1 VICALFL
8 QLKRR
13 ADHFLF
19 SVEATGC
26 MAPETVVREVSV
38 LVVIYLFVY

>member
-1 VICALFL
+1 V
-8 QLKRR
+8 
-13 ADHFLF
+13 DHFLF

-38 LVVIYLFVY
+38 LAVAS